1 MPEREV
7 VCEVR
12 SLGAKKTLKKDAKKV
27 EDGAKKLAKDI
38 EKDVKKGEDKLK
50 KKK

>member
-1 MPEREV
+1 
-7 VCEVR
+7 
-12 SLGAKKTLKKDAKKV
+12 V